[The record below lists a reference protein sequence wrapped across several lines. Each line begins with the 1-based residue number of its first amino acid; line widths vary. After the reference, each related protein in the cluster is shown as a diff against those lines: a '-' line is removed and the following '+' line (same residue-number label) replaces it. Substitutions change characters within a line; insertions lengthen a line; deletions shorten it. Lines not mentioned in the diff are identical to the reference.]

1 MSERPSANSDAPT
14 ANPHHGFLAA
24 AVRVVTGLTLVSRF
38 AGLARELTTVYIFG
52 ATAVGSAFAAAF
64 AIPNLFRRLFGEG
77 ALSAAFLPEYTAL
90 RKADPARADA
100 LASLTLRWLLL
111 ITGSITLV
119 IELALVATLLLGGAS
134 DPERRLSLLLIIVM
148 LPMMPM
154 VCVTA
159 ILGGMLQVHGKFGPP
174 AAAPIILNLF
184 MIAAG
189 AFYFLAPGADDAAR
203 EASRTLAAYLIGA
216 AAVAASLAQ
225 VVWSLWAL
233 RGKASFPRDTAIA
246 RDSARAMFS
255 RFIPVVVGMGT
266 LQLNTLLDTVIA
278 MWPVWVGPT
287 ILGFAYPLDES
298 SNVILTNVAR
308 LYQFPLGVFG
318 IAVATAVFPLL
329 SLTAGEPDK
338 FTDTLRR
345 GVRLSLF
352 IGLPASA
359 GLAVVAP
366 DMIGSLFGLGSKG
379 YQEADIARAASV
391 LVAFAP
397 GVWAYAL
404 NHVLTRAFYARQ
416 DTRTP
421 MRVALAMVALNLT
434 LNWTLIWFAREAG
447 LAWATSSAAIVQCG
461 ILILILRKRFDI
473 HALDRET
480 LRAIVRLTLTTL
492 LMAGAVLGALALTS
506 KLIHTLAPDLSAW
519 SRHALR
525 MGVGAGVGVAS
536 YAGLS
541 FLLRVPELRWLA
553 QRAPKGAGT
562 GAMSGMDLG

>member
-1 MSERPSANSDAPT
+1 
-14 ANPHHGFLAA
+14 
-24 AVRVVTGLTLVSRF
+24 VVTGLTLVSRF

-52 ATAVGSAFAAAF
+52 AGAVGSAFAAAF

-77 ALSAAFLPEYTAL
+77 ALSAAFLPEYSSL
-90 RKADPARADA
+90 RKADPARAEA

-111 ITGSITLV
+111 ITGSITLL

-134 DPERRLSLLLIIVM
+134 DPDRRLSLLLIIVM

-189 AFYFLAPGADDAAR
+189 AFYFFAPGSDDAAQ
-203 EASRTLAAYLIGA
+203 EASRILAAYLIGA

-225 VVWSLWAL
+225 VAWSMLAL
-233 RGKASFPRDTAIA
+233 RGHSAFPRDTAIA

-255 RFIPVVVGMGT
+255 RFIPVVIGMGT

-278 MWPVWVGPT
+278 MWPIWVGPT
-287 ILGFAYPLDES
+287 ILGQAYPLDES

-329 SLTAGEPDK
+329 SLTADDPGK

-359 GLAVVAP
+359 GLVVVAP

-391 LVAFAP
+391 LIAFAP

-461 ILILILRKRFDI
+461 VLILILRRRWGI
-473 HALDRET
+473 AAIDREA
-480 LRAIVRLTLTTL
+480 LAAIARLTLITL
-492 LMAGAVLGALALTS
+492 LMAAAVLGALALAS
-506 KLIHTLAPDLSAW
+506 AILSSLAPDLSAW
-519 SRHALR
+519 SRHAIR
-525 MGVGAGVGVAS
+525 MAVGAGVGVAS

-541 FLLRVPELRWLA
+541 LALRVPELRWLT
-553 QRAPKGAGT
+553 QRAPKGPG
-562 GAMSGMDLG
+562 GATMSGMDLG